1 MGGAWHAAATPAG
14 WVVCCGASE
23 TPTETPAE
31 RMARGR
37 SNEPPSLLVR
47 VAEAGGFEPPVP
59 RGTLAF
65 KVQRRSAVG
74 RSRAGQRSGVVR
86 ARPARRHRVVVSVD
100 VNGSCDGIA
109 SRPSRRPA
117 RQRAR
122 ATSSSRSNRPDRRTC
137 PNVQVGALSMSVD
150 VHAAVPMCGAV
161 SRSSTRSHIMER
173 AALPQHRANRA
184 TRRGYGRS
192 DPGRCYAVG
201 YAH

>member
-1 MGGAWHAAATPAG
+1 VGGAWHAAATPAG

-74 RSRAGQRSGVVR
+74 RSRAGQRSGGVH

-100 VNGSCDGIA
+100 V
-109 SRPSRRPA
+109 
-117 RQRAR
+117 RAR
-122 ATSSSRSNRPDRRTC
+122 PGPVSWSPAVPRTTGASSSSWRRFNDQDGRGSSLTRWSSC
-137 PNVQVGALSMSVD
+137 PRLSLLGSKMLSEPETAAGHPPHTLDPIFVLVGE
-150 VHAAVPMCGAV
+150 G
-161 SRSSTRSHIMER
+161 
-173 AALPQHRANRA
+173 
-184 TRRGYGRS
+184 
-192 DPGRCYAVG
+192 
-201 YAH
+201 